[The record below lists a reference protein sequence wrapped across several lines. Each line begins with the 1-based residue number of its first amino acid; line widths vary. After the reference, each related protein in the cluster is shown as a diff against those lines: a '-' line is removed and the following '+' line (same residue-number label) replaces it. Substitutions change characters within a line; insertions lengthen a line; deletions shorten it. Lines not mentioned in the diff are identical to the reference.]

1 MRDQPES
8 TDVRAAD
15 GMRDVVSD
23 SDNTVGLSNWGRW
36 GTNDELGT
44 LNLITEET
52 RARAVAQARL
62 GRCVSLA
69 RPIEPASM
77 LGGPFA
83 PPTPPSPPVQQAM
96 LYTGVPPMAMAEVLV
111 MTPHNPGLTHLDAL
125 VHIPVDGHVY
135 PGRPLTEAVTPTGIH
150 HGSTTAFA
158 DGVLTRG
165 VLLDLAHGDRLP
177 PAHPVT
183 GADLDA
189 AEQRSGVRLEPGD
202 ALVVRGGWTFSR
214 DPASPMPGMTV
225 DAVAWMRR
233 RDVSVYAGDIGDAHP
248 PVDPQVALPLHLIG
262 LARLGMPL
270 IDGAEVEELAA
281 VCAELGRYTFLLTI
295 APPRLR
301 GATGVPVNPQAI
313 F

>member
-1 MRDQPES
+1 M
-8 TDVRAAD
+8 T
-15 GMRDVVSD
+15 D
-23 SDNTVGLSNWGRW
+23 SDHIDSLSNWGRW
-36 GTNDELGT
+36 GADDELGT
-44 LNLITEET
+44 LNLITDET
-52 RARAVAQARL
+52 RARAVAQART
-62 GRCVSLA
+62 GRRVSLA

-77 LGGPFA
+77 MGGPFA

-96 LYTGVPPMAMAEVLV
+96 LYTGTPPMGMAEVLV
-111 MTPHNPGLTHLDAL
+111 VTPHNPGLTHLDAL
-125 VHIPVDGHVY
+125 VHIPIDGHVY
-135 PGRPLTEAVTPTGIH
+135 PGCPLTDAVTPTGVR

-165 VLLDLAHGDRLP
+165 VLLDLAPGDRLP
-177 PAHPVT
+177 PAHPIT
-183 GADLDA
+183 SADLDA
-189 AEQRSGVRLEPGD
+189 AEQRSGVCLEPGD
-202 ALVVRGGWTFSR
+202 ALVARGGWTFSR
-214 DPASPMPGMTV
+214 DPAAPMPGMTV
-225 DAVAWMRR
+225 DAVTWMRR

-248 PVDPQVALPLHLIG
+248 QVDPQVAMPLHMVG

-281 VCAELGRYTFLLTI
+281 VCTELDRFTFLLTI

>member
-1 MRDQPES
+1 M
-8 TDVRAAD
+8 TH
-15 GMRDVVSD
+15 SD
-23 SDNTVGLSNWGRW
+23 TIDGLSNWGRW
-36 GTNDELGT
+36 GADDELGT
-44 LNLITEET
+44 LNLINDET
-52 RARAVAQARL
+52 RARAVAEVRT
-62 GRCVSLA
+62 GRSVSLA

-77 LGGPFA
+77 MGGPFA

-111 MTPHNPGLTHLDAL
+111 VTPHNPGLTHLDAL

-135 PGRPLTEAVTPTGIH
+135 PGRPLTDAVTPTGVR

-165 VLLDLAHGDRLP
+165 VLLDLAPGGRLP

-183 GADLDA
+183 GADLEA
-189 AEQRSGVRLEPGD
+189 AEHRSGVRLEPGD
-202 ALVVRGGWTFSR
+202 ALVVRAGWAFSR
-214 DPASPMPGMTV
+214 DPANPMPGMTV

-233 RDVSVYAGDIGDAHP
+233 RDVSIYAGDIGDAHP
-248 PVDPQVALPLHLIG
+248 AVDPRVVMPLHFIG

-270 IDGAEVEELAA
+270 IDAAEVEELAG
-281 VCAELGRYTFLLTI
+281 VCADLHRYAFLLVI

-301 GATGVPVNPQAI
+301 GGTGVPVNPQAI

>member
-1 MRDQPES
+1 MTDPDS
-8 TDVRAAD
+8 TDIP
-15 GMRDVVSD
+15 
-23 SDNTVGLSNWGRW
+23 SNWGRW
-36 GTNDELGT
+36 GADDELGT
-44 LNLITEET
+44 LNLITDEV
-52 RARAVAQARL
+52 RARAVALART

-69 RPIEPASM
+69 IPIEPASM
-77 LGGPFA
+77 MGGPFA

-96 LYTGVPPMAMAEVLV
+96 LYTGTPPMAMAEVLV
-111 MTPHNPGLTHLDAL
+111 VTPHNPGLTHLDAL

-135 PGRPLTEAVTPTGIH
+135 PGRPLVEAVTPTGIR

-165 VLLDLAHGDRLP
+165 VLLDLAPGGSLP

-183 GADLDA
+183 GGDLDA
-189 AEQRSGVRLEPGD
+189 AEQRGGVRLEPGD

-214 DPASPMPGMTV
+214 DPARPMPGMTV

-248 PVDPQVALPLHLIG
+248 AVDPQVAMPLHFVG

-270 IDGAEVEELAA
+270 IDGAAVEELAA
-281 VCAELGRYTFLLTI
+281 VCAELGRYAFLLSI

-301 GATGVPVNPQAI
+301 GGTGVPVNPQAI

>member
-1 MRDQPES
+1 MSEQP
-8 TDVRAAD
+8 
-15 GMRDVVSD
+15 G
-23 SDNTVGLSNWGRW
+23 NWGRW
-36 GTNDELGT
+36 GPDDELGT
-44 LNLITEET
+44 LNLITDET
-52 RARAVAQARL
+52 RARAVAEART

-69 RPIEPASM
+69 RPIDPASM

-83 PPTPPSPPVQQAM
+83 PPTPPSPPVQQA
-96 LYTGVPPMAMAEVLV
+96 LLHTGVPPMAMAEVLV
-111 MTPHNPGLTHLDAL
+111 VTPHNPGLTHLDAL
-125 VHIPVDGHVY
+125 VHIPVDGQVY
-135 PGRPLTEAVTPTGIH
+135 PGRPLAEAVTSTGVV

-158 DGVLTRG
+158 DGILTRG
-165 VLLDLAHGDRLP
+165 VLLDLAPGDRLP

-189 AEQRSGVRLEPGD
+189 AEQRGGVRVQSGD
-202 ALVVRGGWTFSR
+202 AVVVRGGWSFSR
-214 DPASPMPGMTV
+214 DPAAPMPGLTL
-225 DAVAWMRR
+225 DAVAWLHR

-248 PVDPQVALPLHLIG
+248 PVDPEVAMPLHFVG

-281 VCAELGRYTFLLTI
+281 VCTELGRFAFLLTI

-301 GATGVPVNPQAI
+301 GATGVPVNPQAV

>member
-1 MRDQPES
+1 MRDQPG
-8 TDVRAAD
+8 TDDIDR
-15 GMRDVVSD
+15 
-23 SDNTVGLSNWGRW
+23 LSNWGRW
-36 GTNDELGT
+36 GTEDELGT
-44 LNLITEET
+44 LNLITSET
-52 RARAVAQARL
+52 RARAVAQART

-77 LGGPFA
+77 MGGPFA

-111 MTPHNPGLTHLDAL
+111 VTPHNPGLTHLDAL
-125 VHIPVDGHVY
+125 VHIPIDGHVY
-135 PGRPLTEAVTPTGIH
+135 PGRPLGDAVTPTGIR

-165 VLLDLAHGDRLP
+165 VLLDLAPGDRLP

-189 AEQRSGVRLEPGD
+189 AERRSGVRLAPGD
-202 ALVVRGGWTFSR
+202 ALVVRGGTFSR
-214 DPASPMPGMTV
+214 AAATPMPGITV

-233 RDVSVYAGDIGDAHP
+233 RDISVYAGDIGDAHP

-270 IDGAEVEELAA
+270 IDGAEVEELTA
-281 VCAELGRYTFLLTI
+281 VCAELGRYTFLLAI

>member
-1 MRDQPES
+1 
-8 TDVRAAD
+8 
-15 GMRDVVSD
+15 
-23 SDNTVGLSNWGRW
+23 
-36 GTNDELGT
+36 
-44 LNLITEET
+44 
-52 RARAVAQARL
+52 
-62 GRCVSLA
+62 
-69 RPIEPASM
+69 
-77 LGGPFA
+77 
-83 PPTPPSPPVQQAM
+83 M
-96 LYTGVPPMAMAEVLV
+96 LYTGIPPMGMAEVLV
-111 MTPHNPGLTHLDAL
+111 VTPHNPGLTHLDAL
-125 VHIPVDGHVY
+125 VHIPIDGHVY
-135 PGRPLTEAVTPTGIH
+135 PGRPLTEAVTPTGVR

-165 VLLDLAHGDRLP
+165 VLLDLAPGDRLP

-189 AEQRSGVRLEPGD
+189 AEERSGVHLEPGD

-214 DPASPMPGMTV
+214 DPAAPMPGMTV

-248 PVDPQVALPLHLIG
+248 PVDPHVAMPLHLIG

-270 IDGAEVEELAA
+270 IDGAEVEELAV
-281 VCAELGRYTFLLTI
+281 VCAELGRYAFLMTI

-301 GATGVPVNPQAI
+301 GSTGVPVNPQAI

>member
-1 MRDQPES
+1 MPEY
-8 TDVRAAD
+8 V
-15 GMRDVVSD
+15 
-23 SDNTVGLSNWGRW
+23 SNWGRW
-36 GTNDELGT
+36 GDDDELGT
-44 LNLITEET
+44 LNLIDDEA
-52 RARAVAQARL
+52 RARAVAQVRT
-62 GRCVSLA
+62 GRRVSLA

-96 LYTGVPPMAMAEVLV
+96 LHTGVPPMAMAEVLV
-111 MTPHNPGLTHLDAL
+111 VTPHNPGLTHIDAT
-125 VHIPVDGHVY
+125 VHIPVDGQVY
-135 PGRPLTEAVTPTGIH
+135 PGHPLSEAVTPTGVR

-165 VLLDLAHGDRLP
+165 VLLDLAPGDRLP

-189 AEQRSGVRLEPGD
+189 AEQHGGVPLEPGD
-202 ALVVRGGWTFSR
+202 ALVVRGGWSFSR
-214 DPASPMPGMTV
+214 DPDHPMPGMTL

-233 RDVSVYAGDIGDAHP
+233 RDVSLYAGDIGDAHP
-248 PVDPQVALPLHLIG
+248 PVDPDVSLPLHLVG

-281 VCAELGRYTFLLTI
+281 VCAELGRRSFLLSA

-301 GATGVPVNPQAI
+301 GGTGVPVNPQAI